1 MGSKTK
7 AQIAAEEKI
16 KQMIVDGHRRGV
28 CNRNGQSELKPDGS
42 MGPRMTFA
50 QKQALKQGARRR

>member
-16 KQMIVDGHRRGV
+16 KKMIVDGHSRGV
-28 CNRNGQSELKPDGS
+28 CNRDGQSEMRPDGS

-50 QKQALKQGARRR
+50 QKQALKQKARR